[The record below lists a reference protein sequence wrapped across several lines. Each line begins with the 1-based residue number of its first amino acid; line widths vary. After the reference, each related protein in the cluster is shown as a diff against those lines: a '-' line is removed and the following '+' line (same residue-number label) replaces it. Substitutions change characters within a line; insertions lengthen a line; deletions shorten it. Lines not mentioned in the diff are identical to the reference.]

1 MKPRIPW
8 VPPLMP
14 PSGMV
19 TTSIKLCTMVL
30 QVTSMSP
37 SAPPVRCKMAFM
49 AIIITLSTATMRK
62 GVKPITS
69 TRPITRTS

>member
-1 MKPRIPW
+1 
-8 VPPLMP
+8 MP

-49 AIIITLSTATMRK
+49 AMIITLSTATMRK